1 MNAPRSSEPV
11 PSERPLSPTKSWLGI
26 VAVAAGLVTMVAGV
40 TSVYIYARQQLPPPG
55 SAVASVVTPLP
66 PPLLA
71 PPIVPPPPSLPEE
84 LGAPPV
90 PLPLASESAEPFAE
104 DARAPLP
111 IDTRVPV
118 LGPRDAPVTVVLF
131 GDLMCPHT
139 LAQLPLLLAEKA
151 RRGRDLRLAFRY
163 LPLSQNA
170 GSVSSARALAGL
182 YADRGG
188 DPLFRVLE
196 AAAKQR
202 TPLARGDLAPI
213 LAMLGMTDVDVEDL
227 GRAQT
232 SGAAVE
238 RDVELASSLFVRATP
253 TLFVNGVRLDGF
265 HPAPAL
271 SAAIDRELRAAYLSL
286 AAGVAPS
293 ALYTT
298 RVRKNLMNLG
308 DDPEERVCVRPAA
321 APARGAPA
329 ALVTVV
335 EFSEFQCA
343 ACREGELGLAAVLRQ
358 NPAEVR
364 SVWKDFPLS
373 QHARARAAANFAHE
387 ARAVGGDKAF
397 FAVHNRLLKGEPALE
412 EADLFALATALNLP
426 ADRLLDAARTEKHA
440 STIESDLRLAADLGV
455 SGAPTYFV
463 NGRKLSGAPPPAEF
477 VVLVREELAL
487 ARRVM
492 QNGAG
497 LVAELACGARGVTEV
512 AQAAPAKAER

>member
-1 MNAPRSSEPV
+1 MNAPRSSEPG
-11 PSERPLSPTKSWLGI
+11 PSERPSSPTKSWLGI
-26 VAVAAGLVTMVAGV
+26 VAVAAGLITMVAGV
-40 TSVYIYARQQLPPPG
+40 TSVYIYARQQLPAPG
-55 SAVASVVTPLP
+55 PAVASVALPLP

-71 PPIVPPPPSLPEE
+71 PPTAPPPPSLPEE
-84 LGAPPV
+84 LSAPPV
-90 PLPLASESAEPFAE
+90 PLPLSPETSEPFAD

-111 IDTRVPV
+111 IDARVPV
-118 LGPRDAPVTVVLF
+118 LGPRDAPVTIVLF
-131 GDLMCPHT
+131 GDLTCPHT

-170 GSVSSARALAGL
+170 GSVASARALAGL

-196 AAAKQR
+196 AAGKQR

-213 LAMLGMTDVDVEDL
+213 LAMLGITDVDVEDL
-227 GRAQT
+227 GRAPT
-232 SGAAVE
+232 SGDAVE
-238 RDVELASSLFVRATP
+238 RDVELASALFVRATP

-265 HPAPAL
+265 NPAPAL
-271 SAAIDRELRAAYLSL
+271 SASIDRELRAAYLSL
-286 AAGVAPS
+286 ANGVAPA

-321 APARGAPA
+321 APARGGRS

-343 ACREGELGLAAVLRQ
+343 ACREGELGLAAALRKH
-358 NPAEVR
+358 AADVR
-364 SVWKDFPLS
+364 VAWKDFPLS

-387 ARAVGGDKAF
+387 ARVVGGDKAF
-397 FAVHNRLLKGEPALE
+397 FAVHDRLLKAESALDDAE
-412 EADLFALATALNLP
+412 LSALATQLDLP
-426 ADRLLDAARTEKHA
+426 AERLLDAARTEKHA
-440 STIESDLRLAADLGV
+440 SIIESDLRLAADLGV

-463 NGRKLSGAPPPAEF
+463 NGRKLSGAPEPAEF
-477 VVLVREELAL
+477 VALVREELAL

-492 QNGAG
+492 QSGAG
-497 LVAELACGARGVTEV
+497 LVSELACGARGVT
-512 AQAAPAKAER
+512 QAAAASP